1 MASFFSAFLRRPAEV
16 GAIAPSSRSLARR
29 MVAGMDLAAAR
40 CVVEYGPGTGAFT
53 REIVDRIG
61 PGTTFLA
68 IEKNPDFIP
77 VLRRRFPHLDLVEAS
92 AEALPDLLSE
102 RGLDRADYIVSG
114 LPYTVLPW
122 DLVERIIAVSYRCLR
137 HGGLF
142 NTVQYYNSYVLMPAA
157 RKFQRLLHATFDE
170 IGHYRTLWNLPP
182 AFVYS
187 CRKLDAP
194 DAAPQGAPTT

>member
-29 MVAGMDLAAAR
+29 MVGGMDLAHAR

-53 REIVDRIG
+53 REILDRLG
-61 PGTTFLA
+61 PDGQLVA

-77 VLRRRFPHLDLVEAS
+77 ILHERFPNLDVVQAS
-92 AEALPDLLSE
+92 AEELPRLLAE
-102 RGLDRADYIVSG
+102 RGFDAADAIVSG

-122 DLVERIIAVSYRCLR
+122 DLVERIIAVSRECLCP
-137 HGGLF
+137 GGLF

-170 IGHYRTLWNLPP
+170 ITHYRTLWNLPP

-187 CRKLDAP
+187 CRK
-194 DAAPQGAPTT
+194 AARPPE

>member
-29 MVAGMDLAAAR
+29 MVAGMDLASAR
-40 CVVEYGPGTGAFT
+40 CVVEYGAGTGAFT
-53 REIVDRIG
+53 REILGRLG
-61 PGTTFLA
+61 PDTRFVA

-77 VLRRRFPHLDLVEAS
+77 VLRRRFPKLDVVEAS
-92 AEALPDLLSE
+92 AEELPRLLGE
-102 RGLDRADYIVSG
+102 RGFEAADYIVSG

-122 DLVERIIAVSYRCLR
+122 ELVERIIAVSHGCLR
-137 HGGLF
+137 AGGLF

-170 IGHYRTLWNLPP
+170 ITHYRTLWNLPP

-187 CRKLDAP
+187 CRKRHERYRKADR
-194 DAAPQGAPTT
+194 AAE

>member
-1 MASFFSAFLRRPAEV
+1 MRSFFGAFLRRPAEV

-29 MVAGMDLAAAR
+29 MVAGMDLSSAR

-53 REIVDRIG
+53 REILARIG
-61 PGTTFLA
+61 PDTAFLA
-68 IEKNPDFIP
+68 VEKNPDFVA
-77 VLRRRFPHLDLVEAS
+77 VLHRRFPGLDVVEAS
-92 AEALPDLLSE
+92 AEALPELLAE
-102 RGLDRADYIVSG
+102 RGFDRADYIVSG

-122 DLVERIIAVSYRCLR
+122 ALVERIIAVSYECLR
-137 HGGLF
+137 PGGLF

-157 RKFQRLLHATFDE
+157 RKFQRLLHATFDQ

-187 CRKLDAP
+187 CRKA
-194 DAAPQGAPTT
+194 